1 MKKIIAI
8 SLSAALMTSGC
19 ASFKAN
25 NLPVVDQSKMMVK
38 NTNKTKV
45 FSRWSIVSDD
55 ASVSEQL
62 KSAGAAVHKSYFE
75 TAIKE
80 SDCCILVEGP
90 TEADIIVDGKAF
102 NENNAAA
109 LIPAFI
115 TGLSLY
121 TIPSWVTAKIHI
133 EVKAESGSLKK
144 TYDLSDSFTLVQWLP
159 MIFALPFTGGPIE
172 NGKAVD
178 LNTYRNLV
186 VNMTSD
192 GYFSKK

>member
-8 SLSAALMTSGC
+8 SLSAVLMTSGC